1 MNEIILKYLIAG
13 IITIISS
20 IITSVLLPAI
30 STWIQSKIQ
39 NERMQSYV
47 QDITMTVATTVN
59 CLEQTM
65 VAQYKN
71 DGNWNKETQ
80 QKVLDAAVKQV
91 MDSVTM
97 QTKKLIEDQCIDM
110 QALVTRYIESYIIQQ
125 KTQ

>member
-1 MNEIILKYLIAG
+1 MSEIILKYLIAG
-13 IITIISS
+13 AITIISS

-47 QDITMTVATTVN
+47 QDLTMTVATTVN

-97 QTKKLIEDQCIDM
+97 QTKQLIEDQRIDM

-125 KTQ
+125 KAQ

>member
-1 MNEIILKYLIAG
+1 MSEIILKYLIAG
-13 IITIISS
+13 AITIISS

-97 QTKKLIEDQCIDM
+97 QTKQLIEDQRIDM

-125 KTQ
+125 KAQ

>member
-1 MNEIILKYLIAG
+1 MSEIILKYLIAG
-13 IITIISS
+13 AITIISS

-30 STWIQSKIQ
+30 SAWIQSKIQ

-71 DGNWNKETQ
+71 DGSWNKDTQ

-97 QTKKLIEDQCIDM
+97 QTKQLIEDQRIDM

>member
-1 MNEIILKYLIAG
+1 MSEIILKYLIAG
-13 IITIISS
+13 AITIISS

-30 STWIQSKIQ
+30 SAWIQSKIQ

-80 QKVLDAAVKQV
+80 KKVLDAAVKQV

-97 QTKKLIEDQCIDM
+97 QTKQLIVDQCIDM

>member
-1 MNEIILKYLIAG
+1 MSEIILKYLIAG
-13 IITIISS
+13 AITIISS

-65 VAQYKN
+65 VAQYKA
-71 DGNWNKETQ
+71 DGKWDTAAQE
-80 QKVLDAAVKQV
+80 KVLETAVKQV

-97 QTKKLIEDQCIDM
+97 QTKQLIEDQRIDM

>member
-1 MNEIILKYLIAG
+1 MSEIILKYLIAG
-13 IITIISS
+13 AITIISS

-30 STWIQSKIQ
+30 SAWIQSKIQ

-97 QTKKLIEDQCIDM
+97 QTKQLIEDQRIDM

>member
-1 MNEIILKYLIAG
+1 MSEIILKYLIAG
-13 IITIISS
+13 AITIISS

-30 STWIQSKIQ
+30 SAWIQSKIQ

-65 VAQYKN
+65 VAQYKA
-71 DGNWNKETQ
+71 DGKWDTAAQE
-80 QKVLDAAVKQV
+80 KVLETAVKQV

-97 QTKKLIEDQCIDM
+97 QTKQLIEDQRIDM

>member
-1 MNEIILKYLIAG
+1 MSEIILKYLIAG
-13 IITIISS
+13 AITIISS

-97 QTKKLIEDQCIDM
+97 QTKQLIEDQCIDM

>member
-1 MNEIILKYLIAG
+1 MSEIILKYLIAG
-13 IITIISS
+13 VITIISS

-71 DGNWNKETQ
+71 DGKWNKDTQ

-97 QTKKLIEDQCIDM
+97 QTKQLIADQCIDM

>member
-1 MNEIILKYLIAG
+1 
-13 IITIISS
+13 
-20 IITSVLLPAI
+20 
-30 STWIQSKIQ
+30 
-39 NERMQSYV
+39 MQSYV

-97 QTKKLIEDQCIDM
+97 QTKQLIEDQRIDM

-125 KTQ
+125 KAQ

>member
-1 MNEIILKYLIAG
+1 MSEIILKYLIAG
-13 IITIISS
+13 AITIISS

-30 STWIQSKIQ
+30 SAWIQSKIQ

-65 VAQYKN
+65 VAQYKA
-71 DGNWNKETQ
+71 DGKWDKDTQ

-97 QTKKLIEDQCIDM
+97 QTKQLIEDQRIDM

>member
-1 MNEIILKYLIAG
+1 MSEIILKYLIAG
-13 IITIISS
+13 AITIISS

-30 STWIQSKIQ
+30 SAWIQSKIQ

-65 VAQYKN
+65 VAQYKA
-71 DGNWNKETQ
+71 DGKWDTAAQE
-80 QKVLDAAVKQV
+80 KVLETAVKQV

-97 QTKKLIEDQCIDM
+97 QTKQLIEDQCIDM

-125 KTQ
+125 KNQ

>member
-1 MNEIILKYLIAG
+1 MSEIILKYLIAG
-13 IITIISS
+13 AITIISS

-47 QDITMTVATTVN
+47 QDLTMTVATTVN

-97 QTKKLIEDQCIDM
+97 QTKQLIEDQRIDM

-125 KTQ
+125 KSQ

>member
-1 MNEIILKYLIAG
+1 MSEIILKYLIAG
-13 IITIISS
+13 AITIISS

-30 STWIQSKIQ
+30 SAWIQSKIQ

-65 VAQYKN
+65 VAQYKT

-97 QTKKLIEDQCIDM
+97 QTKQLIEDQRIDM

>member
-1 MNEIILKYLIAG
+1 MSEIILKYLIAG
-13 IITIISS
+13 AITIISS

-71 DGNWNKETQ
+71 DGSWNKDTQ

-97 QTKKLIEDQCIDM
+97 QTKQLIEDQCIDM

>member
-1 MNEIILKYLIAG
+1 MSEIILKYLIAG
-13 IITIISS
+13 AITIISS

-91 MDSVTM
+91 MDSVTR
-97 QTKKLIEDQCIDM
+97 QTKQLIEDQCIDM